1 MKQIPSIIRIIGVSV
16 VIRARENTED
26 DMPHPWDVVI
36 TSSDVGLKQLECD
49 LAFKINSSVFVQRL
63 SLVKILYVYVKHP
76 MMVVIPVLYMKL
88 GNKSNH
94 QVALQHSYV

>member
-26 DMPHPWDVVI
+26 DMPHQWDVVI
-36 TSSDVGLKQLECD
+36 TSSDAGLKQLECD

-63 SLVKILYVYVKHP
+63 SLVKILYVLCQASHDGCDSCFIHEAWK
-76 MMVVIPVLYMKL
+76 
-88 GNKSNH
+88 
-94 QVALQHSYV
+94 

>member
-26 DMPHPWDVVI
+26 DMLHLWDVVI
-36 TSSDVGLKQLECD
+36 TSSNAGLKQLKCD

-63 SLVKILYVYVKHP
+63 SLVKILYVLCQASHDGCDSCFIHEAWK
-76 MMVVIPVLYMKL
+76 
-88 GNKSNH
+88 
-94 QVALQHSYV
+94 